1 MQVSREEVLHCAK
14 LVHIKLEEHEIEPM
28 RKDMERLLNHAQ
40 SLNELDLDNVEPT
53 LHGLDI
59 AMQRR
64 LDVPKPFFTQ
74 KEALQNA
81 PKQDKG
87 YFLVPKVM

>member
-14 LVHIKLEEHEIEPM
+14 LVHLKLEESEIEPM
-28 RKDMERLLNHAQ
+28 RLDMERLLNHAQ
-40 SLNELDLDNVEPT
+40 SLNELDLENVEPT
-53 LHGLDI
+53 LHGLELPLL
-59 AMQRR
+59 RR
-64 LDVPKPFFTQ
+64 PDVAVPFFTQ